1 MFCVYGSVDGRTQV
15 LDTTSETEE
24 QLDWLKAQLS
34 LGGGGGGEGRST
46 IICSHIPP
54 FIEYWDPVTWNSPT
68 APEHGWG
75 NYMRLRVIP
84 VVEASPVHEAGLV
97 KMVIS
102 GHSHLYQRGERNGVQ
117 YESNQKT
124 CMTDVYLQFW
134 SAVSRS

>member
-1 MFCVYGSVDGRTQV
+1 MCWGGVHLSHTPPLFRKTTPTAPSGVYH
-15 LDTTSETEE
+15 E
-24 QLDWLKAQLS
+24 
-34 LGGGGGGEGRST
+34 GGGGGEGRST

-117 YESNQKT
+117 YVFT
-124 CMTDVYLQFW
+124 MHD
-134 SAVSRS
+134 